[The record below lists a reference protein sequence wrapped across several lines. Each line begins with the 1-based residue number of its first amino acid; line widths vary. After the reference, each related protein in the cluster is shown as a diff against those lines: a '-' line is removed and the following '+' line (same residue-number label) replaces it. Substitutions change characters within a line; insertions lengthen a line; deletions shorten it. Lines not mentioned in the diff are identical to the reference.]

1 MRHSEKVDEKV
12 KGWEVTGVLAEGRAE
27 SPRGDPPRDTRR
39 EMNEKRR
46 EEIRAGAMAPGGGGV
61 MGMPPP
67 APRRSD
73 PEDPWGDA
81 AAPRRRRVEIPGPAE
96 IPRAPASATGSE
108 RSTRSRA
115 GTAAAVVA
123 AVRAGGASA
132 VDALLAS
139 GALDP
144 DDDESPAFGSQSH
157 PHSRAGSVVGSG
169 AGSASGAR
177 RVARPP
183 ASATLAVAQLVMR
196 GHAKADADAAV
207 AAAGVDVDAAHAWI
221 ARKREG
227 AA

>member
-46 EEIRAGAMAPGGGGV
+46 GEIRAGAMAFSESGGGGE

-67 APRRSD
+67 APRRPD

-81 AAPRRRRVEIPGPAE
+81 AAPRRRRVEISGPAE
-96 IPRAPASATGSE
+96 IPRAPASAAGSE

-123 AVRAGGASA
+123 AVRRAAPRRWTRCWRAARWTPTTTSLMRFPLSGPTRKPTPARGA
-132 VDALLAS
+132 AS
-139 GALDP
+139 GAP
-144 DDDESPAFGSQSH
+144 
-157 PHSRAGSVVGSG
+157 RG
-169 AGSASGAR
+169 AASGAPR
-177 RVARPP
+177 GAPP
-183 ASATLAVAQLVMR
+183 AHPRRRRSPWR
-196 GHAKADADAAV
+196 SS
-207 AAAGVDVDAAHAWI
+207 
-221 ARKREG
+221 
-227 AA
+227 

>member
-1 MRHSEKVDEKV
+1 
-12 KGWEVTGVLAEGRAE
+12 
-27 SPRGDPPRDTRR
+27 
-39 EMNEKRR
+39 
-46 EEIRAGAMAPGGGGV
+46 

-73 PEDPWGDA
+73 PEDLWGDA
-81 AAPRRRRVEIPGPAE
+81 AAPRRRRVEIPGLAE

-144 DDDESPAFGSQSH
+144 DDDEPNEVPAFGSHSQA
-157 PHSRAGSVVGSG
+157 HSRAGSGVGSA
-169 AGSASGAR
+169 AGSVSAAR
-177 RVARPP
+177 RAARAP

-221 ARKREG
+221 ARKHEG